1 MTKNVTLLKQ
11 ASASQMFYERDKFTA
26 KQMSMKLLR
35 VCCSQRQRLGEDDG
49 NKRDDEPFAMCH
61 HQVGWLKCPIS
72 KLNEA
77 LTLPK

>member
-35 VCCSQRQRLGEDDG
+35 MCCS
-49 NKRDDEPFAMCH
+49 
-61 HQVGWLKCPIS
+61 
-72 KLNEA
+72 
-77 LTLPK
+77 